1 MTIEQFGDATH
12 CVQQTMIK
20 YHSILL
26 LERKVETH
34 TCKLFALDLFYVEI
48 TYSFLPYNTPLIRC
62 LSVNEIDD
70 YLSLIDLSDLSLSLG
85 AEE

>member
-12 CVQQTMIK
+12 YVQQTMIK
-20 YHSILL
+20 YHGIFL
-26 LERKVETH
+26 LERKIDTH
-34 TCKLFALDLFYVEI
+34 TCKLFSLDHFYVEI
-48 TYSFLPYNTPLIRC
+48 TYCFLPYNTPLIRC

-70 YLSLIDLSDLSLSLG
+70 YLNLIELSGLPFSLS